1 MKPLIKKLWMLPNK
15 KFAKN
20 LKGEIKSKKIYPFN
34 LTFFWE
40 IKMENS
46 DIADFQP
53 YPDIFVK
60 LPDFLGSMPD

>member
-1 MKPLIKKLWMLPNK
+1 MLLSDPTGNLQKKKSQRQN
-15 KFAKN
+15 
-20 LKGEIKSKKIYPFN
+20 KGEKKTSLQFDN
-34 LTFFWE
+34 FFWE

-60 LPDFLGSMPD
+60 LPDFLSSMPD